1 MLTFSTNVTSERLVT
16 FMKSENTGMVCFKIA
31 HKQSKIGQI
40 YSCVIWRFF
49 IVKKLWLF
57 VIWLSMNDG
66 F

>member
-16 FMKSENTGMVCFKIA
+16 FMKSENTGMVYLKIA

-40 YSCVIWRFF
+40 YSCGIWRFF

-57 VIWLSMNDG
+57 VIWLSINDG